1 MLQTNNPLKTKIGI
15 LGGGQLGRMMIE
27 EGLRLNLHINV
38 LESDPNCPSA
48 KFATQFIEGSI
59 QDAAKIEELAA
70 ISDVLTIEI
79 EHVNINAL
87 LKLEKE
93 GKTIIPSPKI
103 LAIIQDKGLQK
114 LFFEKHQIPTS
125 PFALVNNPSEWES
138 ALKQLNADK
147 IAAKTRKDGYDGKGV
162 QLVTVANLLN
172 GTEKIPFEQACVL
185 EQFIACEKEIAI
197 IVARDQHGEMTTFPI
212 VEMEF
217 DAAANLVT
225 YLVCP
230 AKLSLAI
237 EERALTI
244 AKQCVEALDGIGIF
258 AIELFV
264 SKNGDVLVN
273 EIAPRAHNSGHH
285 TIEANYTSQFEQ
297 LLRILAGLPLG
308 STDLIQPAIMM
319 NILGANDLEGTYQL
333 KGIQEAMQTEGVYV
347 HLYDKKTS
355 KPMRKM
361 GHVTILGETVTDAH
375 HKAEYIKQKLQIAKD

>member
-1 MLQTNNPLKTKIGI
+1 MNPLKTKIGI

-27 EGLRLNLHINV
+27 EALRLNLHINI

-59 QDAAKIEELAA
+59 QDEAKIRELAA

-87 LKLEKE
+87 LQLEKE

-114 LFFEKHQIPTS
+114 LFFEAKKIPTS
-125 PFALVNNPSEWES
+125 PFALVNNPSEWVN

-147 IAAKTRKDGYDGKGV
+147 VAAKTRRDGYDGKGV
-162 QLVTVANLLN
+162 QLIAVENILN
-172 GTEKIPFEQACVL
+172 GSEKIPFEQACVL
-185 EQFIACEKEIAI
+185 EKFVACEKEIAI
-197 IVARDQHGEMTTFPI
+197 IVARDLNGEMTTFPI

-217 DAAANLVT
+217 DAEANLVT

-230 AKLSLAI
+230 AHLSEEI
-237 EERALTI
+237 EEKATEI
-244 AKQCVEALDGIGIF
+244 AKNCVAALDGIGIF

-264 SKNGDVLVN
+264 SKTGEVLVN

-297 LLRILAGLPLG
+297 LLRILAGLPMG
-308 STDLIQPAIMM
+308 SSELIQPAIMM
-319 NILGANDLEGTYQL
+319 NILGANLVEGSYQL
-333 KGIQEAMQTEGVYV
+333 KGIETAMQTEGVYI
-347 HLYDKKTS
+347 HLYDKKTT

-361 GHVTILGETVTDAH
+361 GHVTVLGETVADAH
-375 HKAEYIKQKLQIAKD
+375 LKAAYIKQILHIAKDEAL